1 MHAVMRY
8 TVRADQL
15 QSHLDLLRDVY
26 DDLADTRPGGIA
38 WTTYQVTGTR
48 TFVEFVEGPDL
59 PEPCPADVLPAV
71 PRRPGRPLRRRP
83 RVPRTATGRHIP
95 SRHIAGRLDRTV
107 THVARRPC

>member
-38 WTTYQVTGTR
+38 WTTYRVTGTR
-48 TFVEFVEGPDL
+48 TFVEFVEGPEL
-59 PEPCPADVLPAV
+59 PQPLPQLESF
-71 PRRPGRPLRRRP
+71 RRY
-83 RVPRTATGRHIP
+83 RVG
-95 SRHIAGRLDRTV
+95 LDDRCEGDREFLELQV
-107 THVARRPC
+107 VGPFHAAEASQ